1 METKKKNFKSD
12 FHFFLHLTDC
22 DGKEIG
28 VPDYDWTAYFYT
40 ASRLQT
46 YAASYKNGVYTNC
59 FDDNGRLHIVC
70 DNHGLPCGTLKCEFV
85 AELPNS
91 IFPDG
96 YEKDVNPEPIGI
108 ELVRGKSDCSD
119 DMVAELVLPY
129 IKGEQGPKGD
139 KGERGEQGERGEK
152 GADGKSAYEQAVEG
166 GYEGTEE
173 EFIESLAKIDELP
186 ENIVLSEETDK
197 ELEEIEPNI
206 VANALRKNK
215 QILSDSEKHQVL
227 ENLGNPQITQLVDF
241 WKVSTRTFLGGSGAY
256 DSWGDYDK
264 QTGEFVYCG
273 LRFSSEQVNAMLA
286 HKFGGAPNNVESAY
300 RDKWWLDAALPLN
313 IRHASSINYA
323 FSACRKIQAVV
334 LYDYYPSIQ
343 VTSLNH
349 AFNGC
354 YALVCIKGYPLDLRY
369 VNGQMTD
376 VFKGCRKLQEVWIQ
390 GLKSDLSFV
399 DSPLLRM
406 DCLQYMIDNAMN
418 TSLITITVHPD
429 IYAKLTDEQNDEWY
443 NILKLANS
451 KNIQFA
457 TI

>member
-1 METKKKNFKSD
+1 MAKVNYKSD
-12 FHFFLHLTDC
+12 FDFVLSLTDC
-22 DGKEIG
+22 NGKEIG
-28 VPDYDWTAYFYT
+28 LPDYNWVAKLYT
-40 ASRLQT
+40 TSKDVFFE
-46 YAASYKNGVYTNC
+46 ASYQNGVYKNC
-59 FDDNGRLHIVC
+59 FADDGKIHIIC
-70 DNHGLPCGTLKCEFV
+70 NDHGLPSGVLKCEFI
-85 AELPNS
+85 ADIPNG
-91 IFPDG
+91 IYPDD
-96 YEKDVNPEPIGI
+96 YEKLVIPKPLDI
-108 ELVRGKSDCSD
+108 ELVRGMATCPHDIDVS
-119 DMVAELVLPY
+119 LILPY
-129 IKGEQGPKGD
+129 IKGDKGD
-139 KGERGEQGERGEK
+139 KGDRGEQGERGEK
-152 GADGKSAYEQAVEG
+152 GDDGADGKSAYEQAVEG

-215 QILSDSEKHQVL
+215 QILSDSEKQQVL
-227 ENLGNPQITQLVDF
+227 ENLGDPQITQLVDF
-241 WKVSTRTFLGGSGAY
+241 WKMSTRTFLGGSGAY

-273 LRFSSEQVNAMLA
+273 LPFSREQVNTMLA

-334 LYDYYPSIQ
+334 LYDYYPNIQ

-418 TSLITITVHPD
+418 TSLITITFHPD

-443 NILKLANS
+443 NILKLASS